1 MSLCLKARSLAQGVL
16 GSALCDGILRRF
28 KQLARQPPFWRLM
41 ERVAMTLLDQHKN
54 RSDNIEEPATNTDQP
69 VMIKTRRRASV
80 RLSDLKLTPPTWLIH
95 GILET
100 QALAFMIGASGSGKT
115 FAAVDMAVDDSRRHT
130 LPSENHAARCRH
142 HVSGRRYQLA

>member
-1 MSLCLKARSLAQGVL
+1 M
-16 GSALCDGILRRF
+16 
-28 KQLARQPPFWRLM
+28 ARQPPFWRLM

-95 GILET
+95 
-100 QALAFMIGASGSGKT
+100 
-115 FAAVDMAVDDSRRHT
+115 D
-130 LPSENHAARCRH
+130 
-142 HVSGRRYQLA
+142 

>member
-1 MSLCLKARSLAQGVL
+1 M
-16 GSALCDGILRRF
+16 
-28 KQLARQPPFWRLM
+28 ARQPPFWRLM

-100 QALAFMIGASGSGKT
+100 QALAFLIGASGSGKT
-115 FAAVDMAVDDSRRHT
+115 FVAAAIGSQGASGLVVRPKLDVFHSKRDKVVLAG
-130 LPSENHAARCRH
+130 ARQR
-142 HVSGRRYQLA
+142 